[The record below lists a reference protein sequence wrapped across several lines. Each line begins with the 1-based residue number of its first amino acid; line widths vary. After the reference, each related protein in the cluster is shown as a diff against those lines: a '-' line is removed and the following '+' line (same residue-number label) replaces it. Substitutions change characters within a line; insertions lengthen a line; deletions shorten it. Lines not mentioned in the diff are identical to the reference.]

1 MPTANVATKNNP
13 KRNDLDATRGQSF
26 APLLV
31 AQPIGEAVGWAVW
44 AYVALLLAGFIVF
57 RMPGTL
63 IAGNEMS
70 VDRAILVVTNAGT
83 LTGFPFNLAIDQYK
97 WPGQA
102 MIFALIVGGSLCTM
116 IIGGVAVVRIVGLPY
131 RDRDIVFGAFVI
143 ELLAIGIG
151 APLLMQPGRN
161 FVASAVDAASA
172 F

>member
-1 MPTANVATKNNP
+1 MPIATVATKN
-13 KRNDLDATRGQSF
+13 KTMRSDTVDTSRGETF

-31 AQPIGEAVGWAVW
+31 DQPIGEAVAWAIW
-44 AYVALLLAGFIVF
+44 AYIALMLLGFIVF
-57 RMPGTL
+57 RLPGTL

-102 MIFALIVGGSLCTM
+102 MMLALIVGGSLCTL

-131 RDRDIVFGAFVI
+131 RDRDIVIGAFAI
-143 ELLAIGIG
+143 ELIAIGIG
-151 APLLMQPGRN
+151 APSLVQTGRSG
-161 FVASAVDAASA
+161 FASV
-172 F
+172 